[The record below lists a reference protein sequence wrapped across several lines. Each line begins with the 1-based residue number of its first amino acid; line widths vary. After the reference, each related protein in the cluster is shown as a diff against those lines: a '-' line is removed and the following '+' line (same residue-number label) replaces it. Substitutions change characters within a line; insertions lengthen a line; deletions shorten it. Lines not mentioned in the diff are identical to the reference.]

1 MGEHRQRVDQ
11 GMSQQMNSRVIIPLL
26 CNLGARYLTKPWQS
40 KYDDEEKTIGWR
52 LGTKKHGD
60 KRHRSGVEY
69 QGIHYTDG
77 EYNEGVTHEV
87 EVGRHVE
94 WSVKHDNRLV
104 QNDETINKK
113 KVSYEETF
121 NKIRTFSSLDLVQSF
136 SASAQG
142 SISGIGGSVSSSTT
156 ASAHSEIETETFN
169 KKRTEVILDTG
180 ARIFYPGPLYRDD
193 KDENGVVI
201 GRTLVEEGPIWLVE
215 RPVSTIHTITPI
227 TQWGIWDARI
237 VLKC

>member
-11 GMSQQMNSRVIIPLL
+11 SMSQQMNRRVIIPLL
-26 CNLGARYLTKPWQS
+26 CNLGARYLVKPWQS

-77 EYNEGVTHEV
+77 EYSEGVTHEV

-121 NKIRTFSSLDLVQSF
+121 NKIRTFSSFDLVQSF

-169 KKRTEVILDTG
+169 KKTDGSHLG
-180 ARIFYPGPLYRDD
+180 Y
-193 KDENGVVI
+193 
-201 GRTLVEEGPIWLVE
+201 GRTDILPWAV
-215 RPVSTIHTITPI
+215 VS
-227 TQWGIWDARI
+227 
-237 VLKC
+237 